1 MKPSFTPLS
10 CLSSDTNTKHK
21 PKPVMFNFVS
31 YHDIEVMKHN
41 QWSPFH
47 WTLSFTAIGL
57 SLSGKSG
64 PMPPIKIN
72 YPHRWYLSLKKKKW
86 NKRSSKAVTHCILLI
101 KLRKQPTFI
110 YTEDI
115 FGKLLSQ
122 TYNLIKAETKSK
134 ENYNKILATRYVL
147 LLLNHTARSQA
158 PQCDSVKK

>member
-1 MKPSFTPLS
+1 MITFSLDLVFHCNWSFTEWEIRANAPYKNK
-10 CLSSDTNTKHK
+10 LSSQVV
-21 PKPVMFNFVS
+21 PLL
-31 YHDIEVMKHN
+31 E
-41 QWSPFH
+41 
-47 WTLSFTAIGL
+47 
-57 SLSGKSG
+57 
-64 PMPPIKIN
+64 
-72 YPHRWYLSLKKKKW
+72 KKKR